1 MCLEATYARRR
12 GDNLPTVTL
21 RGRRL
26 LWLLIGAGLTGRVA
40 LAFATYGQD
49 FDIGSLH
56 IVAAQLGDDPLDLYS
71 TVNGEFELGGFAAGR
86 WPYPSGIFPWLAATV
101 GIEKATGLPFHGIVQ
116 LAPIAADA
124 LIAWLVQ
131 SFLGRRGASERI
143 RLAAVAAVMAGPS
156 FWAISGYHGQIDS
169 VAILPA
175 VAALVVWE
183 DGPAGRRALLAGLLI
198 GLGGSVKLVP
208 LFMLV
213 ALLGSA
219 RSVREAVTLVGAA
232 AGVMVA
238 AMAPFVLADADGVRT
253 ALSYSGAPGLGGISL
268 LVQPELSTAVLTRRF
283 DGVQAGT
290 AAQTLYDHGKVLV
303 VLALAAVAA
312 FSFRY
317 RPSAVQAAVLL
328 WLAFYAITP
337 AFFFQYAVWGLPFF
351 LMAGHVAQVFALQAL
366 LAPAMAAFYLLPWE
380 SDRVAL
386 VYVPVMALVWLAWV
400 VALALQARSI
410 VRRGRPDVGLA
421 ST

>member
-1 MCLEATYARRR
+1 MT
-12 GDNLPTVTL
+12 P

-26 LWLLIGAGLTGRVA
+26 LWLLIAAGLAGRTV

-56 IVAAQLGDDPLDLYS
+56 VVAAALGDDPLHLYS
-71 TVNGEFELGGFAAGR
+71 RVNGDFELGSFAAGR
-86 WPYPSGIFPWLAATV
+86 WPYPPGMFPWLAATI

-131 SFLGRRGASERI
+131 HFLGRRGATEPV
-143 RLAAVAAVMAGPS
+143 RLAAVALVMAGPS

-175 VAALVVWE
+175 VGALVLWQ
-183 DGPAGRRALLAGLLI
+183 DGRADRRALLAGLLI
-198 GLGGSVKLVP
+198 GLGGAIKVVP

-219 RSVREAVTLVGAA
+219 RSVREGVTLVGAA
-232 AGVMVA
+232 AGVMVVSL
-238 AMAPFVLADADGVRT
+238 APFLISDFDGIRT
-253 ALSYSGAPGLGGISL
+253 AFSYSGAPGLGGISL
-268 LVQPELSTAVLTRRF
+268 LVQPELSTAVLTKRF
-283 DGVQAGT
+283 DGLQVAGAIQA
-290 AAQTLYDHGKVLV
+290 LYDHGKILV
-303 VLALAAVAA
+303 AAALAAVAA
-312 FSFRY
+312 LTLRY
-317 RPSAVQAAVLL
+317 RPAPVHAAVLL

-351 LMAGHVAQVFALQAL
+351 LMAGYVGQVAALQVL
-366 LAPAMAAFYLLPWE
+366 VAPAMAVFYFLPWE

-386 VYVPVMALVWLAWV
+386 VYVPVMALLWLGWV
-400 VALALQARSI
+400 AALALETRTTVVS
-410 VRRGRPDVGLA
+410 RRTPQVATR
-421 ST
+421 